1 MKKLSV
7 AIISLILLVSILG
20 ISSVFGCCVKEL
32 YATNDTVH
40 VGEFITIV
48 SVDYTPGPCSVN
60 PSQIVLQN
68 EDETTS
74 DKAILVSSRCDPG
87 TGTLTVTYRA
97 VKQGDVY
104 FKYAGCQKPVVKIL
118 PKSHPMLSFMKILG
132 LGKSD

>member
-1 MKKLSV
+1 MKKISV
-7 AIISLILLVSILG
+7 AMISLVLLVSILG
-20 ISSVFGCCVKEL
+20 INSVFGCCVKDF

-40 VGEFITIV
+40 VGQFITIV
-48 SVDYTPGPCSVN
+48 SVDYTPGSCTVD
-60 PSQIVLQN
+60 PSHIIVQN
-68 EDETTS
+68 GDETNS

-104 FKYAGCQKPVVKIL
+104 FKYAGCQKPLVKIL
-118 PKSHPMLSFMKILG
+118 PKPHPMFSFMKILG

>member
-7 AIISLILLVSILG
+7 VLVSLILLISIIGIGSIL
-20 ISSVFGCCVKEL
+20 GCCVKEF

-48 SVDYTPGPCSVN
+48 SVEYTPGSCSVN
-60 PSQIVLQN
+60 PSEIVLQN
-68 EDETTS
+68 EDETNS
-74 DKAILVSSRCDPG
+74 DKAILVSSKCDPG

-97 VKQGDVY
+97 VKQGEVY

-118 PKSHPMLSFMKILG
+118 PKPHPMFSFMKILG
-132 LGKSD
+132 FGKSD